1 MLAIKILEN
10 IGDKYFP
17 IDGVKNLRKSSEN
30 GIKEIKNKYFC
41 NQI

>member
-1 MLAIKILEN
+1 MLATKIPEN
-10 IGDKYFP
+10 IGGKYFP